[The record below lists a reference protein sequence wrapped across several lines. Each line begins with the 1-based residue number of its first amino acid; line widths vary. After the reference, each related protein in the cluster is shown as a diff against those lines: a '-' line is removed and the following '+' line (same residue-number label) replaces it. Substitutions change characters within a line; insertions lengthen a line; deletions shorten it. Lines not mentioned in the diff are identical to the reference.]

1 MQNQAAG
8 DDRSWAGST
17 IEGLITEIESVRSA
31 TLQREA
37 DLDMSQFGD
46 HLQSAK
52 NLVHYLAL
60 RRFDLR
66 ATQEMLASLGISSLG
81 RSEGHVLN
89 NLDVVL
95 TILYRLAGLT
105 PPKRAVGGIPPAEGR
120 LILERN
126 AARLLGPRREGRGVR
141 IMVTM
146 PQQAATD
153 YGLVRDLLASG
164 MDCMRINCAHDT
176 ESDWAGMVSNL
187 KRAEKEVGSTCRI
200 LMDIA
205 GPKPR
210 TGPLKPGPQVVK
222 VKPKRDALGRVVSPA
237 RVWLTPNESP
247 ENPPESAEATLPLPR
262 EFLADLVPGAV
273 LSLRDARGS
282 RRELRVESCRGHSFW
297 ASSAKT
303 AYVVKGT
310 VLLNAGKRA
319 PVGDLPHSVHPISL
333 NVGDILTVSRR
344 RIEGRDAIR
353 DAEGRVK
360 IPAVISCTLPKAL
373 VAVKRGQTMWF
384 DDGRIGGV
392 VVSVSREL
400 VKVRITNAAGGGS
413 KLRNDKGI
421 NLPKTELKLPS
432 ITPKDARD
440 LEFVT
445 KHADLVGYS
454 FLREAE
460 DVDLLRSMLSER
472 GRTDMGIVLKI
483 ETLRAF
489 EQLPS
494 ILLAAMR
501 APLAGVMI
509 ARGDLAVECGYERL
523 SEVQEE
529 ILWLCEAAHMPTIW
543 ATQVLE
549 GLTKSGIPSRAEV
562 TDAAMGERAECV
574 MLNKGPYMVEAV
586 KALDNI
592 LERMQAHHA
601 KKSALL
607 RHLNIAESFFESSV
621 SGRRAPRREPAF
633 TSYRKAA

>member
-1 MQNQAAG
+1 M
-8 DDRSWAGST
+8 
-17 IEGLITEIESVRSA
+17 
-31 TLQREA
+31 
-37 DLDMSQFGD
+37 DLGQFGD
-46 HLQSAK
+46 NLQSAR
-52 NLVHYLAL
+52 NLAHYLAM

-66 ATQEMLASLGISSLG
+66 TTQERLAALGVSSLG

-95 TILYRLAGLT
+95 AVLHRLAGLA
-105 PPKRAVGGIPPAEGR
+105 PPRRAVGGVTPSEGR

-126 AARLLGPRREGRGVR
+126 ATRLLGPQRKGRSVR

-146 PQQAATD
+146 PQQAAKD

-164 MDCMRINCAHDT
+164 MDCMRINCAHDS
-176 ESDWAGMVSNL
+176 ESDWAGMISNL
-187 KRAEKEVGSTCRI
+187 RLAEKEVGRTCRV

-210 TGPLKPGPQVVK
+210 TGPLKPGPQVLRVR
-222 VKPKRDALGRVVSPA
+222 PKRDALGRVVRPA
-237 RVWLTPNESP
+237 RVWLTSNESR
-247 ENPPESAEATLPLPR
+247 EEPPESTEATLPLPR
-262 EFLADLVPGAV
+262 EFLIDLATGAV
-273 LSLRDARGS
+273 LHLRDARGS
-282 RRELRVESCRGHSFW
+282 RRALRVESRIGDSFW
-297 ASSAKT
+297 ASSSKT
-303 AYVVKGT
+303 TYVMKGT
-310 VLLNAGKRA
+310 VLSNANKRA
-319 PVGDLPHSVHPISL
+319 QIGDLPHIVQPISL
-333 NVGDILTVSRR
+333 KVGDILIVSGR
-344 RIEGRDAIR
+344 RIEGRDAAR
-353 DAEGRVK
+353 DAAGRVRR
-360 IPAVISCTLPKAL
+360 PAVISCNLPQAL
-373 VAVKRGQTMWF
+373 ATVTRGQPIWF
-384 DDGRIGGV
+384 DDGKIGGIII
-392 VVSVSREL
+392 SASRKQ
-400 VKVRITNAAGGGS
+400 VRVRITNAAEGGS
-413 KLRNDKGI
+413 RLRSDKGI
-421 NLPKTELKLPS
+421 NLPKTELRLPP
-432 ITPKDARD
+432 ITRKDIRD

-454 FLREAE
+454 FMRAAK

-472 GRTDMGIVLKI
+472 GRADMGIVLKI

-494 ILLAAMR
+494 ILFAAMR

-549 GLTKSGIPSRAEV
+549 RLTNDGIPSRAEV

-574 MLNKGPYMVEAV
+574 MLDKGPYMVEAV

-592 LERMQAHHA
+592 LERMQAHQA

-607 RHLNIAESFFESSV
+607 RHLNVAGSLLKGPATGRHNHEGHQRSS
-621 SGRRAPRREPAF
+621 RASHQE
-633 TSYRKAA
+633 TSAPS